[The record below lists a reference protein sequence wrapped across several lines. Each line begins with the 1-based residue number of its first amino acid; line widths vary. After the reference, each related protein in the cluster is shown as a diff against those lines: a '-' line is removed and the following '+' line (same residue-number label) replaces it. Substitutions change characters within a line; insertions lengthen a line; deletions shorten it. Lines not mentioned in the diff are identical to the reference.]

1 MRNVKWIYIQSNYP
15 PPPSH
20 SLSTF
25 RFIQKGFVGLTFICN
40 WTKLISQLGFND
52 NHSIKYHNK
61 LCPPI
66 AFHLSTSNFDI
77 HSNRNISYFYG
88 RSIKKFFTALTT
100 NIHKT
105 FGQRPAFLVVRSVQ
119 KPQRQCKYL
128 IRKIKTSSVSV
139 RSIGFRSF
147 KLLLSKDVSFFVSL
161 FFHLKTVVKRVV
173 AICTRRMELEMELT
187 KIL

>member
-1 MRNVKWIYIQSNYP
+1 MSSGFTSNRTILP
-15 PPPSH
+15 LPHTLCQRSGSSKKVSCVWH
-20 SLSTF
+20 L
-25 RFIQKGFVGLTFICN
+25 FVN
-40 WTKLISQLGFND
+40 WTKLIPQLGFND

-139 RSIGFRSF
+139 RSIGFRSS

-161 FFHLKTVVKRVV
+161 SVFFWKQ
-173 AICTRRMELEMELT
+173 
-187 KIL
+187 

>member
-1 MRNVKWIYIQSNYP
+1 MSCGFTSNRTILFLL
-15 PPPSH
+15 SH
-20 SLSTF
+20 TPYQRSGSPKKVSCVWHL
-25 RFIQKGFVGLTFICN
+25 FVN

-66 AFHLSTSNFDI
+66 AFHLSTFNFDI

-105 FGQRPAFLVVRSVQ
+105 FGQQPSFLVVRSVQ
-119 KPQRQCKYL
+119 KPQRQSKYL

-139 RSIGFRSF
+139 RGPLVLEAWNCFYQKTCR
-147 KLLLSKDVSFFVSL
+147 FFVSL
-161 FFHLKTVVKRVV
+161 SFH
-173 AICTRRMELEMELT
+173 
-187 KIL
+187 